1 LGLPFLLQVANF
13 EYVNEEDALA
23 AAAVEEAEKEVKAK
37 REAELAEGPGRVQ
50 FWDNLLKDRAVEVQ
64 VEEVQELGK
73 GKRSRK
79 QVHLVLVSH
88 LFMLSFVLIVLCIFF
103 QYLITKQLRILSQ
116 FSKPK
121 KKLYPSCFPSELI
134 DSIAASDLMRFRQMN
149 SQNLTL
155 KTLKLSKP

>member
-1 LGLPFLLQVANF
+1 MGIVQFTLIYHNFFLGLPFLLQVANF
-13 EYVNEEDALA
+13 EYVNEEDAVA

-121 KKLYPSCFPSELI
+121 KYCKDPAVFHLH
-134 DSIAASDLMRFRQMN
+134 
-149 SQNLTL
+149 
-155 KTLKLSKP
+155 

>member
-1 LGLPFLLQVANF
+1 MGHGYCTIHLDLSQFFLGLPFLLQVANF

-23 AAAVEEAEKEVKAK
+23 ATAAVEEAEKEVKAK

-116 FSKPK
+116 FSKPNK
-121 KKLYPSCFPSELI
+121 YCKDPAVFHLH
-134 DSIAASDLMRFRQMN
+134 
-149 SQNLTL
+149 
-155 KTLKLSKP
+155 

>member
-1 LGLPFLLQVANF
+1 MGHGYCTIYLNLSQFFSGLPFLLQVANF

-50 FWDNLLKDRAVEVQ
+50 FWDSLLKDRAVEVQ

-88 LFMLSFVLIVLCIFF
+88 LFMLSFVLIVLCIF
-103 QYLITKQLRILSQ
+103 LSVPHNQ
-116 FSKPK
+116 AT
-121 KKLYPSCFPSELI
+121 E
-134 DSIAASDLMRFRQMN
+134 N
-149 SQNLTL
+149 SLTIF
-155 KTLKLSKP
+155 